1 MIKEI
6 SKGRRRRYNDDS
18 ESSEEIDPIDLISD
32 S

>member
-6 SKGRRRRYNDDS
+6 SKGRRRYNDDS